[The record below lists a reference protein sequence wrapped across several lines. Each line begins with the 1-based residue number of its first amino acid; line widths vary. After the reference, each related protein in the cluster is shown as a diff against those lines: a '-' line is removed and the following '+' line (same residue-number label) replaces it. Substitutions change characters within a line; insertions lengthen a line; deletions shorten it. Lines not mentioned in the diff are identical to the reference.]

1 MPVKKPNKKPNK
13 KRNEKLN
20 SPLPLL
26 AAAAAAAAASSSLK
40 ASSVAPTRPK
50 VTRYVDLGDMAPE
63 YSTWLN
69 DPSYMKLET
78 YFAEDQTGMSKLH

>member
-1 MPVKKPNKKPNK
+1 MPVKKPNKKPD
-13 KRNEKLN
+13 L
-20 SPLPLL
+20 PLPLL

-40 ASSVAPTRPK
+40 ASPGAPTRPK

-63 YSTWLN
+63 YCIWLN

-78 YFAEDQTGMSKLH
+78 YFAEDQEGMSKLH